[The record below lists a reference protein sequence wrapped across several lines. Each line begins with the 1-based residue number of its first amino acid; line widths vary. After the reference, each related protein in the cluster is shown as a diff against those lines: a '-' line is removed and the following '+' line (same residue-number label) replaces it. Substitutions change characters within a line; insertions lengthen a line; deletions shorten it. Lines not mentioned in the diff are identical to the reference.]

1 MPVNSMQSSWGM
13 AFNGNSAIWDFNQ
26 GPAATF
32 ITVCLTKTRHG
43 TFSSGAGGYAAII
56 KVNGS
61 DVDYVPAVFE
71 QQVRQITWGVVAEGQ
86 YAEAML
92 TVYRF

>member
-26 GPAATF
+26 APANTH

-56 KVNGS
+56 GINGS
-61 DVDYVPAVFE
+61 DAGYVPAAFQ
-71 QQVRQITWGVVAEGQ
+71 QQVKKITWGVVAEGQ
-86 YAEAML
+86 YAEACL